1 MESTWRRIDNAA
13 MVVCVSFQELFSCRV
28 LQQDRV
34 LHNSLA
40 LSFFFFRSRAL
51 RSMLT
56 GEICSGARI
65 II

>member
-13 MVVCVSFQELFSCRV
+13 MVVCVSFQELFSGRV

-40 LSFFFFRSRAL
+40 LSFIFS
-51 RSMLT
+51 SDH
-56 GEICSGARI
+56 ARLDLC
-65 II
+65 